1 MMAEDGGTDSVE
13 EDPLPRVK
21 AAFYLRAS
29 TARQSEEGFT
39 LDFQLEHLQ
48 RHCEQNDY
56 EMVRTYTD
64 AGESGSTILRPGFQQ
79 MLVDAEACVFQ
90 VVLVY
95 RWDRF
100 SRNLA
105 DLVTVVESL
114 ANEGVKLESVT
125 QASDDKTPEGRLM
138 RNILGS
144 FAQFEL
150 DQLKV
155 RVKAGMVRR
164 AKEGLWLS
172 RPPYGYQ
179 MDNGQLVIDNEEAGT
194 VRTIFDWKDDG
205 RGLNEIARQLNAQGT
220 PSKGGGPWRA
230 VKVKRILENPVYF
243 GLMRSKRVGLV
254 QGQHEAIFAGE
265 GEARSP

>member
-1 MMAEDGGTDSVE
+1 MPDDSYNITDDRTDTE
-13 EDPLPRVK
+13 LAIK

-48 RHCEQNDY
+48 VYAQRHGY
-56 EMVRTYTD
+56 RMVRTYTD

-79 MLVDAEACVFQ
+79 MLKDAEDSVFQ

-100 SRNLA
+100 SRKLA

-125 QASDDKTPEGRLM
+125 QASDEKTPEGKLM

-179 MDNGQLVIDNEEAGT
+179 MEKGRLVVDHTEAS
-194 VRTIFDWKDDG
+194 VVQEIFDWKASGD
-205 RGLNEIARQLNAQGT
+205 GLNQIARQLNSQAV

-230 VKVKRILENPVYF
+230 VKIKRILENPVYF
-243 GLMRSKRVGLV
+243 GQMRSKRAGLV
-254 QGQHEAIFAGE
+254 QGRHEAIFHSE
-265 GEARSP
+265 NEMHSP